1 MQLASGRRRR
11 YDIKWSRYSSSALLD
26 DFGHGPFVVCVR
38 SAAVPVRKQVSLSG
52 GRTFALVVGDLLAEP
67 VDAIVNAANDALAH
81 GGGVA
86 RIISRAAGPEFD
98 EESAAYVREHG
109 YIATGNAAVTGAGTL
124 SYQGVIHAVGPRQGE
139 GDEEQKLTSAVANAL
154 LRAHEKGWRSISFP
168 AISSG
173 IFGVPLDICSRA
185 YVAGVQRHF
194 AEHSDS
200 SLRDVRICLLDG
212 PLVDLVLDEMDALQ
226 IA

>member
-1 MQLASGRRRR
+1 MS
-11 YDIKWSRYSSSALLD
+11 
-26 DFGHGPFVVCVR
+26 
-38 SAAVPVRKQVSLSG
+38 VRKQVRMSG
-52 GRTFALVVGDLLAEP
+52 GKTLALVVGDLLAEP
-67 VDAIVNAANDALAH
+67 VDAIVNAANGELTH

-86 RIISRAAGPEFD
+86 GVIARAAGPEFD

-109 YIATGNAAVTGAGTL
+109 YIATGDAAVTGAGTL

-154 LRAHEKGWRSISFP
+154 LRAHEKGWQSISFP

-185 YVAGVQRHF
+185 YAAGVQRHF

-200 SLRDVRICLLDG
+200 SLRDVRLCLLDG
-212 PLVDLVLDEMDALQ
+212 PLVDLVSGEMDALQ
-226 IA
+226 TA